1 MTPFRGSNQE
11 QQSYIL
17 HSRIVALYESEMLS
31 ICQKRSPLAFHTS
44 TESIHS
50 SIRLISEFTIRA
62 SDSRLR
68 IIESTKIQ
76 TNEHITETSSRKNTW
91 HIHQKHQNL
100 IWKLALT
107 QCKKPEKAL
116 FKHLINSQMNHHGFS
131 SETSCGFSIWV
142 KQSLWVTLLRFVLQ
156 AHLHTFR
163 PEPWTLTLLRASE
176 NRHLIQTSFSSSVNA
191 FG

>member
-68 IIESTKIQ
+68 IIESMKIQ
-76 TNEHITETSSRKNTW
+76 TNERITETSSRKNTW

-107 QCKKPEKAL
+107 QCKKTWNSAVQTSHQLTDEPPWFFFSNFLWVFNLSKTIPVGHFTL
-116 FKHLINSQMNHHGFS
+116 FCS
-131 SETSCGFSIWV
+131 SSSFTHIQTWTVNADPVRSIW
-142 KQSLWVTLLRFVLQ
+142 KQ
-156 AHLHTFR
+156 TFN
-163 PEPWTLTLLRASE
+163 TNIL
-176 NRHLIQTSFSSSVNA
+176 
-191 FG
+191 

>member
-76 TNEHITETSSRKNTW
+76 TNERNLTHPPKTSKPDLKTGLNTVQKTW
-91 HIHQKHQNL
+91 KSAVQTSHQ
-100 IWKLALT
+100 LT
-107 QCKKPEKAL
+107 DEPPW
-116 FKHLINSQMNHHGFS
+116 FFFS
-131 SETSCGFSIWV
+131 NF
-142 KQSLWVTLLRFVLQ
+142 LWVFNLSKTIPVGHFTSFCSSSSFT
-156 AHLHTFR
+156 H
-163 PEPWTLTLLRASE
+163 
-176 NRHLIQTSFSSSVNA
+176 IQTWTVKRWPC
-191 FG
+191 